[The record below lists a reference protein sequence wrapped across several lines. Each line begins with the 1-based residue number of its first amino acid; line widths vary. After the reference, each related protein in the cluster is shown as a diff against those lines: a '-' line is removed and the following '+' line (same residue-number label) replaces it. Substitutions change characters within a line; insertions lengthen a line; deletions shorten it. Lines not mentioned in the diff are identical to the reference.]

1 MMPEETAQAS
11 ADLHAKA
18 VVPGHAGR
26 FVLAKHSWD
35 DPYKR
40 LALASRLKDYR
51 LLTPMLGEPVVLS
64 EPDQPFTALV
74 AASGSMK
81 KGDNDDDFCTSYR
94 DDCRMD

>member
-35 DPYKR
+35 DP
-40 LALASRLKDYR
+40 
-51 LLTPMLGEPVVLS
+51 
-64 EPDQPFTALV
+64 
-74 AASGSMK
+74 
-81 KGDNDDDFCTSYR
+81 TSVWR
-94 DDCRMD
+94 WPAVSKITIC